1 MRVVVQGVT
10 ELKFSER
17 EAQSIGGERRFPRK
31 ERVLK
36 VLLMEKPIIR
46 LVTCGSVDDGK
57 STLIGR
63 LLVETDSV
71 PDDTIDAAKSV
82 RRSGSTIRA
91 GEIDFSLLTDGLE
104 AEREQGITIDVAY
117 RSMNLLNGRRLIIA
131 DAPGHEQYTRNMAVA
146 ASRSDIALVLIDAT
160 RGIRTQTLRHLTI
173 CSLMG
178 VTKIAVVINKLDGVG
193 YSEQV
198 YNQIREGLVQTV
210 ERLEITSLQFIPVS
224 ALAGDNVVYSTGAM
238 PWYCGPT
245 LLEYIQ
251 EWDIQNAGEN
261 LPRLNVQMISR
272 AKNFRGLAGTVV
284 GGKFS
289 VGDEVAVLP
298 SKKTAKIS
306 QISTFGGDLLSA
318 EDGHA
323 VTLVLEPEV
332 DATRGDIVELSTK
345 SSTPADRF
353 ATTLVW
359 LGEAD
364 LIHSKSYFLIS
375 GSTQVPAI
383 VTNVKYVL
391 NINNGEHDAARVLKT
406 NEIGVVELATDAPIG
421 LISYGQ
427 NRFKGNFILVDRG
440 TMNTVGAGMVTH
452 ALRRSANIS
461 EHHYELDREA
471 RAKQKNQRAKVV
483 WLTGLSGSG
492 KSSIANALE
501 KKLFSLGMHSYVLD
515 GDNMRLGL
523 NKDLGFTRE
532 DRAENVRRV
541 SEVAHVLYDAGLITI
556 VALVSPY
563 AADRSQARALFPESD
578 FAEVWVNTPTEVCA
592 QRDPKRLYIKAASG
606 ELPNLTGVGQEYQAP
621 EEPILTLDG
630 TVELDL
636 NVKIL
641 VDRIFGS

>member
-1 MRVVVQGVT
+1 
-10 ELKFSER
+10 
-17 EAQSIGGERRFPRK
+17 
-31 ERVLK
+31 
-36 VLLMEKPIIR
+36 MEKPIIR
-46 LVTCGSVDDGK
+46 LLTCGSVDDGK

-71 PDDTIDAAKSV
+71 PDDTVDAAKSV
-82 RRSGSTIRA
+82 RRSGSTIKA

-146 ASRSDIALVLIDAT
+146 ASRSDIALVLVDAT

-178 VTKIAVVINKLDGVG
+178 VTKIAVVVNKLDGAG
-193 YSEQV
+193 YSQQV
-198 YNQIREGLVQTV
+198 FQEIKKGLEETIA
-210 ERLEITSLQFIPVS
+210 RLEITNIEFIPLS
-224 ALAGDNVVYSTGAM
+224 ALAGDNVVYGSDNM
-238 PWYCGPT
+238 PWYQGPT

-251 EWDIQNAGEN
+251 EWDVEDKGEN

-272 AKNFRGLAGTVV
+272 AENFRGLAGTIV
-284 GGKFS
+284 GGKFA

-306 QISTFGGDLLSA
+306 QISTFGGNLQAA
-318 EDGHA
+318 EDGKA
-323 VTLVLEPEV
+323 VTLVLEPDV
-332 DATRGDIVELSTK
+332 DATRGDVIELAAK
-345 SSTPADRF
+345 ASSPADRF
-353 ATTLVW
+353 AATVVW
-359 LGEAD
+359 LGETD

-375 GSTQVPAI
+375 GSTQVPTI
-383 VTNVKYVL
+383 VTNIRHVL

-406 NEIGVVELATDAPIG
+406 NEIGVVELATDAPIA
-421 LISYGQ
+421 LTPYKA
-427 NRFKGNFILVDRG
+427 NRFKGNFILVDRA

-461 EHHYELDREA
+461 EHHYEIDRDA
-471 RAKQKNQRAKVV
+471 RAAQKNQKAKVI

-492 KSSIANALE
+492 KSTIANALE
-501 KKLFSLGMHSYVLD
+501 KKLFSLGVHAYVLD

-541 SEVAHVLYDAGLITI
+541 SEVAHSLYDAGLITI

-563 AADRSQARALFPESD
+563 AEDRAQARALFPDGD
-578 FAEVWVNTPTEVCA
+578 FVEVWVKTPAEVCA
-592 QRDPKRLYIKAASG
+592 ERDPKGLYKKAAAG
-606 ELPNLTGVGQEYQAP
+606 QLPNLTGVGQEYEAP
-621 EEPILTLDG
+621 EGAEIVLDG
-630 TVELDL
+630 TLGIEENVEIVIEAIGL
-636 NVKIL
+636 
-641 VDRIFGS
+641 

>member
-1 MRVVVQGVT
+1 
-10 ELKFSER
+10 
-17 EAQSIGGERRFPRK
+17 
-31 ERVLK
+31 
-36 VLLMEKPIIR
+36 MEKPIIR

-71 PDDTIDAAKSV
+71 PDDTVDAAKSV
-82 RRSGSTIRA
+82 RRSGSTIKA

-146 ASRSDIALVLIDAT
+146 ASRADIALVLVDAT

-178 VTKIAVVINKLDGVG
+178 VTKIAVVVNKLDGVD
-193 YSEQV
+193 YSEEVFQE
-198 YNQIREGLVQTV
+198 IKADLSETIK
-210 ERLEITSLQFIPVS
+210 RLEISDIQFVPVS
-224 ALAGDNVVYSTGAM
+224 ALAGDNVVYGTENM
-238 PWYCGPT
+238 LWYEGPT

-251 EWDIQNAGEN
+251 EWDDELVGEN

-272 AKNFRGLAGTVV
+272 AENFRGLAGTVI
-284 GGKFS
+284 GGSFS
-289 VGDEVAVLP
+289 VGDAVSVLP
-298 SKKTAKIS
+298 SKKTAKIT
-306 QISTFGGDLLSA
+306 QISTFGGDLQSA
-318 EDGHA
+318 ENGKA
-323 VTLVLEPEV
+323 VILVLEPDV
-332 DATRGDIVELSTK
+332 DATRGDVIELEAK
-345 SSTPADRF
+345 SSEPADRF
-353 ATTLVW
+353 SATVVW
-359 LGEAD
+359 LGEND
-364 LIHSKSYFLIS
+364 LIHSKSYLLIS

-383 VTNVKYVL
+383 VTNIRHVL

-406 NEIGVVELATDAPIG
+406 NEIGVVELATDAPIS
-421 LISYGQ
+421 LLPYKQ
-427 NRFKGNFILVDRG
+427 NRFKGNFILVDRA

-461 EHHYELDREA
+461 EQHYEIDREA
-471 RAKQKNQRAKVV
+471 RAAQKNQRAKVI

-492 KSSIANALE
+492 KSTIANALE
-501 KKLFSLGMHSYVLD
+501 KRLFALGMHSFVLD

-541 SEVAHVLYDAGLITI
+541 SEVAHNLYDAGLVTI

-563 AADRSQARALFPESD
+563 AEDRAQAKALFPQGD
-578 FAEVWVNTPTEVCA
+578 FAEVWVKTPAELCA
-592 QRDPKRLYIKAASG
+592 ERDPKGLYKKATAG
-606 ELPNLTGVGQEYQAP
+606 ELPNFTGVGQEYEMP
-621 EEPILTLDG
+621 ESADLVIDG
-630 TVELDL
+630 TGPVEESVELL
-636 NVKIL
+636 IGK
-641 VDRIFGS
+641 FFS

>member
-1 MRVVVQGVT
+1 
-10 ELKFSER
+10 
-17 EAQSIGGERRFPRK
+17 
-31 ERVLK
+31 
-36 VLLMEKPIIR
+36 MEKPIIR

-71 PDDTIDAAKSV
+71 PDDTVDAAKSV
-82 RRSGSTIRA
+82 RRSGSTIKA

-146 ASRSDIALVLIDAT
+146 ASRADIALVLVDAT
-160 RGIRTQTLRHLTI
+160 RGIRRQTLRHLTI

-193 YSEQV
+193 YREKVFQDI
-198 YNQIREGLVQTV
+198 QEGLNETI
-210 ERLEITSLQFIPVS
+210 ERLEISHIQFVPVS
-224 ALAGDNVVYSTGAM
+224 ALAGDNVVYGTENM
-238 PWYCGPT
+238 PWYQGPT

-251 EWDIQNAGEN
+251 EWDVQDFGEN

-272 AKNFRGLAGTVV
+272 AENFRGVAGTIV
-284 GGKFS
+284 GGSFS

-298 SKKTAKIS
+298 SRKTAKIGR
-306 QISTFGGDLLSA
+306 ISTFDGDLQSG
-318 EDGHA
+318 EDGKA
-323 VTLVLEPEV
+323 VTFVLEPDV
-332 DATRGDIVELSTK
+332 DATRGDVIELAAK
-345 SSTPADRF
+345 ASSPADRF
-353 ATTLVW
+353 AATVVW

-364 LIHSKSYFLIS
+364 LIHSKSYLIFS

-383 VTNVKYVL
+383 VTNIRHVL

-406 NEIGVVELATDAPIG
+406 NEIGVVELATDAPIA
-421 LISYGQ
+421 LVPYKQ
-427 NRFKGNFILVDRG
+427 NRLKGNFILVDRA

-461 EHHYELDREA
+461 EHHYEIDRDA
-471 RAKQKNQRAKVV
+471 RAGQKNQTAKVI

-492 KSSIANALE
+492 KSTIANALE
-501 KKLFSLGMHSYVLD
+501 KKLFSLGMHAYVLD
-515 GDNMRLGL
+515 GDNIRLGL

-541 SEVAHVLYDAGLITI
+541 SEVAHNLYDAGLITI

-563 AADRSQARALFPESD
+563 AEDRAQARTLFPEGD
-578 FAEVWVNTPTEVCA
+578 FAEVWIKTSAELCA
-592 QRDPKRLYIKAASG
+592 ERDPKGLYKKAAAG
-606 ELPNLTGVGQEYQAP
+606 ELPNLTGVGQEYEVP
-621 EEPILTLDG
+621 ESAELVLDG
-630 TVELDL
+630 AMPIEESVG
-636 NVKIL
+636 IL
-641 VDRIFGS
+641 FDRFFG

>member
-1 MRVVVQGVT
+1 
-10 ELKFSER
+10 
-17 EAQSIGGERRFPRK
+17 
-31 ERVLK
+31 
-36 VLLMEKPIIR
+36 MEKPIIR

-71 PDDTIDAAKSV
+71 PDDTVDAAKSV
-82 RRSGSTIRA
+82 RRSGSTIKA

-146 ASRSDIALVLIDAT
+146 ASRSDIALVLVDAT

-178 VTKIAVVINKLDGVG
+178 VTNISVVVNKLDGVD
-193 YSEQV
+193 YSEKIFLDIQA
-198 YNQIREGLVQTV
+198 GLQDTIG
-210 ERLEITSLQFIPVS
+210 RLGIQKIQFVPVS
-224 ALAGDNVVYSTGAM
+224 ALAGDNVVAVSEKM
-238 PWYCGPT
+238 PWYEGPT

-251 EWDIQNAGEN
+251 EWNLEGVGDN

-272 AKNFRGLAGTVV
+272 AENFRGLAGTIV

-289 VGDEVAVLP
+289 VGDEVEVLP
-298 SKKTAKIS
+298 SKKRARITL
-306 QISTFGGDLLSA
+306 ISTFDGSLQSA
-318 EDGHA
+318 EDGKA
-323 VTLVLEPEV
+323 VTLVLEPDV
-332 DATRGDIVELSTK
+332 DATRGDVIELASKAT
-345 SSTPADRF
+345 SPADKF
-353 ATTLVW
+353 TATLVW
-359 LGEAD
+359 LGESD

-383 VTNVKYVL
+383 VTNIRHVL
-391 NINNGEHDAARVLKT
+391 NINNGEHDAARTLKT
-406 NEIGVVELATDAPIG
+406 NEIGVVELATDAPIA
-421 LISYGQ
+421 LIPYKQ
-427 NRFKGNFILVDRG
+427 NRFKGNFILVDRV

-461 EHHYELDREA
+461 EQHYEINREA
-471 RAKQKNQRAKVV
+471 RAAQKNQRAQVI

-492 KSSIANALE
+492 KSTIANSLE
-501 KKLFSLGMHSYVLD
+501 KKLFSLGMHAYVLD

-523 NKDLGFTRE
+523 NKDLGFTRQ

-541 SEVAHVLYDAGLITI
+541 SEVALNLYDAGLIVI

-563 AADRSQARALFPESD
+563 ASDRAQAKSLFPEGEFS
-578 FAEVWVNTPTEVCA
+578 EVWVETSAEVCA
-592 QRDPKRLYIKAASG
+592 ERDPKGLYKKAAAG
-606 ELPNLTGVGQEYQAP
+606 ELPNLTGVGQDYEKPEQA
-621 EEPILTLDG
+621 ELVLDG
-630 TVELDL
+630 TRSIDENIETVLAKFF
-636 NVKIL
+636 N
-641 VDRIFGS
+641 